1 MMNQLAP
8 NIPVA
13 AINQVMQQLITDNNQ
28 VVLLA
33 GPEKEGVKYPT
44 KEEIAALLKQMK
56 SFDLKPYEDKV
67 SNEPLLKE
75 EPKGGKIV
83 SEKPEIFTE
92 QQTCSVQRCESIY
105 QNNRL
110 QS

>member
-1 MMNQLAP
+1 
-8 NIPVA
+8 
-13 AINQVMQQLITDNNQ
+13 MQQLITDNNQ

-67 SNEPLLKE
+67 SNEPLISSFGNMLVPPKLTPFITIWSALKSV
-75 EPKGGKIV
+75 G
-83 SEKPEIFTE
+83 FTY
-92 QQTCSVQRCESIY
+92 TVTPLEST
-105 QNNRL
+105 NFKMRMPTR
-110 QS
+110 

>member
-1 MMNQLAP
+1 
-8 NIPVA
+8 
-13 AINQVMQQLITDNNQ
+13 MQQLITDNNQ

-67 SNEPLLKE
+67 SNEP
-75 EPKGGKIV
+75 
-83 SEKPEIFTE
+83 
-92 QQTCSVQRCESIY
+92 C
-105 QNNRL
+105 
-110 QS
+110 